1 MFKKLYYVSVVIL
14 LIALALNVASLFTTA
29 VHPLLGVGSAFISV
43 ILFYYTRYKA
53 KEEIEE
59 ENRMK

>member
-14 LIALALNVASLFTTA
+14 LIALALNVASLFTTS
-29 VHPLLGVGSAFISV
+29 VHPLLGAGSAFISV

-53 KEEIEE
+53 REEIEE
-59 ENRMK
+59 ENRTK